1 MPGPFGLRA
10 ATTSSTTPTAT
21 DTDDDLAASS
31 PPPASP
37 PASTPASPSQP
48 AALFVDPLA
57 HLPADVVFLI
67 ELCLPV
73 QTMVSLSAVNVT
85 WSRHLCES
93 HWHRVFQA
101 RWSHCYEGGQGLT
114 VSPSILSRLTG
125 NYHSFWATIEK
136 AFMGDYSIVGTRQ
149 RDSLFEKL
157 FKLLQPAMGGGDGAD
172 DDADEDDNIN
182 NNNNNDGAPTPS
194 SSSSSYASFF
204 SPSSMRMMNGWPYYY
219 SKVVSSTP
227 VLPSSWKLACIL
239 RDRAEG
245 RNVLMGCRFCSE
257 LDVFTQHMR
266 EQESSCP
273 TQLRTWVV
281 PCLCPALVHRRC
293 LEAHVAAA
301 QLQPSLSKTTS
312 SSTSTSSSSSIPTTD
327 EQQPPQQAAAPAQRR
342 KWISY
347 DTALLPTAAQ
357 DLKEEK
363 ESLGPCPRC
372 GSFYVPGFRL
382 PTVGEL
388 LSVTWQDDLAWKR
401 AGDCILMWLM
411 GVAIVALS
419 EALYQGKG
427 ELLAWPEEGG
437 QVLFWWILQYVI
449 SLNIFLSPRFARVVD
464 LLWLGPIFRFYA
476 KLYLYFLMATFGM
489 LCFFS
494 PLPRRVLGVCFAEVV
509 GVPAWMVLV
518 GGWGNFAVL
527 ATITSIVIFLFW
539 KTNYR
544 IPTIADLRE
553 AEPGGSEHPMLSI
566 GGA

>member
-1 MPGPFGLRA
+1 VAYLPG
-10 ATTSSTTPTAT
+10 
-21 DTDDDLAASS
+21 
-31 PPPASP
+31 
-37 PASTPASPSQP
+37 
-48 AALFVDPLA
+48 
-57 HLPADVVFLI
+57 DVVFLI

-73 QTMVSLSAVNVT
+73 QTLVSLSAVNVA

-93 HWHRVFQA
+93 HWNRIFQA

-157 FKLLQPAMGGGDGAD
+157 FKLLQPAMGGGVGGD
-172 DDADEDDNIN
+172 DDADDD
-182 NNNNNDGAPTPS
+182 NNNNDEASTPS
-194 SSSSSYASFF
+194 SSSSKSSNSSSYASFF

-219 SKVVSSTP
+219 SKVIPSTP

-301 QLQPSLSKTTS
+301 CLQPSLSKTTS
-312 SSTSTSSSSSIPTTD
+312 SSSSSSSSIPTTD
-327 EQQPPQQAAAPAQRR
+327 EQQPPPPPAPKR

-347 DTALLPTAAQ
+347 DTALLPSAARE
-357 DLKEEK
+357 LEEEK

-372 GSFYVPGFRL
+372 GSLYVPGFRL

-388 LSVTWQDDLAWKR
+388 VSVTWQDDLAWKR

-427 ELLAWPEEGG
+427 ELLAWPDEGG

-476 KLYLYFLMATFGM
+476 KLYLYFLLATFGM
-489 LCFFS
+489 LCFYT
-494 PLPRRVLGVCFAEVV
+494 PLPRRVLGVCVAEVV
-509 GVPAWMVLV
+509 GAPVWLVLV
-518 GGWGNFAVL
+518 AGWGNFAVL

-553 AEPGGSEHPMLSI
+553 TEPGGSEFEHPMLSI